1 MDNQL
6 PGMNERYT
14 PNLCTAENLD
24 VSAELKWKEALKL
37 SWRLLCTAL
46 KIATLRAQLTTP
58 PSKSPHMTI
67 TLQVPSHWNWLSSL
81 VPTAMRLLLTE
92 WLGNPPKVMS
102 NDVFCV
108 PERSQALEFGQYDSG
123 NGMQASIHFTEV
135 PDNTAPSSL
144 PINSHPT
151 AQAIKMIICPTTMT
165 RQYHDNTAPS
175 VIHHLSTNLWM
186 ESKVD
191 GVYYPE
197 IQHHKPHLIFLVA
210 ESTRWRTLP
219 QNSPDHIT

>member
-24 VSAELKWKEALKL
+24 VRAELKWKEALKL

-108 PERSQALEFGQYDSG
+108 PERRQALEFGQYDSG
-123 NGMQASIHFTEV
+123 NGMQAFMHSTEV
-135 PDNTAPSSL
+135 PNNTAPSSL

-175 VIHHLSTNLWM
+175 VIHITSVPIYGWRAKLM
-186 ESKVD
+186 EYTATKSN
-191 GVYYPE
+191 
-197 IQHHKPHLIFLVA
+197 
-210 ESTRWRTLP
+210 
-219 QNSPDHIT
+219 QNNHI

>member
-1 MDNQL
+1 
-6 PGMNERYT
+6 
-14 PNLCTAENLD
+14 
-24 VSAELKWKEALKL
+24 
-37 SWRLLCTAL
+37 
-46 KIATLRAQLTTP
+46 
-58 PSKSPHMTI
+58 
-67 TLQVPSHWNWLSSL
+67 
-81 VPTAMRLLLTE
+81 
-92 WLGNPPKVMS
+92 MS

-108 PERSQALEFGQYDSG
+108 PERRQALEFGQYDSG

-191 GVYYPE
+191 GVYYHK
-197 IQHHKPHLIFLVA
+197 IQHHNHIYIPCCRINTMTYPSPELSRPHHVDNPPCMQSMIHGGL
-210 ESTRWRTLP
+210 
-219 QNSPDHIT
+219 